1 MSNIT
6 FVSCFY
12 IIKSKHPSSLYIQWM
27 NNLIQIANKNQT
39 KFNLVIFSNQES
51 SIYININNSQN
62 IKVIIK
68 PIEQLYGY
76 NCKDYWIKNHKQN
89 ILLNTKTDWKL
100 NMIWCEKVW
109 FVYETMLKKYF
120 DTEYYGWCD
129 IGYFRD
135 GSENFNNWP
144 NNSIINNLNKSK
156 IVYACVNNNKKIMEQ
171 LFNLINNKNAKG
183 LPNNQIPTN
192 QVSIAGG
199 FFMIHKSK
207 IEWWANTFIDTVI
220 RYFENNYLIKDDQI
234 ILVDCIL
241 SNYSHFNLSTLITT
255 NKINQHNWFMF
266 QQLLK

>member
-1 MSNIT
+1 
-6 FVSCFY
+6 
-12 IIKSKHPSSLYIQWM
+12 
-27 NNLIQIANKNQT
+27 
-39 KFNLVIFSNQES
+39 
-51 SIYININNSQN
+51 
-62 IKVIIK
+62 
-68 PIEQLYGY
+68 
-76 NCKDYWIKNHKQN
+76 
-89 ILLNTKTDWKL
+89 
-100 NMIWCEKVW
+100 
-109 FVYETMLKKYF
+109 
-120 DTEYYGWCD
+120 
-129 IGYFRD
+129 
-135 GSENFNNWP
+135 
-144 NNSIINNLNKSK
+144 
-156 IVYACVNNNKKIMEQ
+156 MEQ